1 MIKQIVRLQTYLQI
15 LVLAILLNSCTKSLN
30 EKDVIAV
37 SIEPQR
43 YFLEQIVGDKFHVET
58 ILVSGSDP
66 ETFEPSLSQRMTI
79 AKSKAF
85 ITIGNFPFEK
95 ALAENLLNDNPNILI
110 ANCAEGID
118 YIKGTHI
125 HVNRNSESGYDEI
138 DPHVW
143 TSVKNATVLAKNM
156 LNLVME
162 IDSQNADYY
171 NQNYTK
177 LKARLDS
184 VDTIICAKLAKKKS
198 DTFIVWHPSLS
209 YFARDYNLNQ
219 ISIGQE
225 GKEST
230 VEHIHDKIEQAKTSN
245 AKVFFFQEEYDSRQ
259 ASLVNNELATRLV
272 YINPL
277 SYNWEQ
283 QIILIADEV
292 SE

>member
-1 MIKQIVRLQTYLQI
+1 
-15 LVLAILLNSCTKSLN
+15 
-30 EKDVIAV
+30 
-37 SIEPQR
+37 
-43 YFLEQIVGDKFHVET
+43 
-58 ILVSGSDP
+58 
-66 ETFEPSLSQRMTI
+66 
-79 AKSKAF
+79 
-85 ITIGNFPFEK
+85 
-95 ALAENLLNDNPNILI
+95 
-110 ANCAEGID
+110 
-118 YIKGTHI
+118 
-125 HVNRNSESGYDEI
+125 
-138 DPHVW
+138 
-143 TSVKNATVLAKNM
+143 
-156 LNLVME
+156 
-162 IDSQNADYY
+162 
-171 NQNYTK
+171 
-177 LKARLDS
+177 LDS